1 MKMNNLLLDN
11 ALRSVVKRRAE
22 EAERVRLSEDFTDR
36 LMASIEKQK
45 TPSKHKR
52 LWPYA
57 ASLLAIAASVLLILV
72 LQYNNKVEP
81 EQQPVL
87 AQQTEQQDSTI
98 IEEVKEPTPTSVQET
113 PVLAQA
119 EKKQKA
125 IRKPDVSIATKDTT
139 LSTEEPVNLT
149 TTADSLSYYLTKL
162 ENQMGDCRDS
172 VCLAHL
178 SQLMRADDRI
188 KTLVNKIIHKQVETA
203 YQEEYLVDTTTH
215 YIPL

>member
-72 LQYNNKVEP
+72 FQYNKVEP
-81 EQQPVL
+81 EQQSVL
-87 AQQTEQQDSTI
+87 AQETEQQERTI
-98 IEEVKEPTPTSVQET
+98 IEEVKEPTPANVQET

-125 IRKPDVSIATKDTT
+125 IRKADVAIATKDTT
-139 LSTEEPVNLT
+139 HSTEEPVNLT
-149 TTADSLSYYLTKL
+149 TTADSLAYYLTKL

-188 KTLVNKIIHKQVETA
+188 KTLVNKIIHKQVETV
-203 YQEEYLVDTTTH
+203 YQEEMLVDTTTR
-215 YIPL
+215 YVTF